1 MPASMIA
8 KQSAIYIGS
17 LYWVYLPLFLY
28 YGVNY
33 FSEQK
38 SYFIAVWVNL
48 ITNSMGIWFAIVYW
62 YFSTDDC
69 TDENDETAPSSKKAG
84 RMTTIAEESGTGSQ
98 HEKSID

>member
-38 SYFIAVWVNL
+38 SYSIAIWVNL

-62 YFSTDDC
+62 YFSTEDG
-69 TDENDETAPSSKKAG
+69 TDSSTDSDTPGPEKG
-84 RMTTIAEESGTGSQ
+84 EMMPPIGEESGNEY
-98 HEKSID
+98 EKSMG